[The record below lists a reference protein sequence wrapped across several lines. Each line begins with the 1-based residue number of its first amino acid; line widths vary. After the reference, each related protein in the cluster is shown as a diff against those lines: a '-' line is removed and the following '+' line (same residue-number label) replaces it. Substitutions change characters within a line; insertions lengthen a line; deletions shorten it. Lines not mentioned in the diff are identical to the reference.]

1 VLVVGSINADWVV
14 PVPRLP
20 APGETVLGGDVE
32 HHHGGKS
39 SNQAAAAARA
49 GAEVLFVGAVGDD
62 AGGERELDALTSEG
76 VDVSGVARIAGVA
89 TGIAVITVAP
99 DGENQIVVAAGANAR
114 LDGAWVTAALS
125 RHRPRAGD
133 VVLACH
139 EVGDEA
145 IEAAFAIARQAGAT
159 AILNPA
165 PARAIAPAVLAQRP
179 ILTPNEPEARALAGC
194 ADVAEAARTLRASTG
209 AAVVVTLG
217 AAGVALLDGAGP
229 DAEVADGALVTLPAP
244 ACTPLDTTGAGDV
257 FNGVLAARL
266 AAGDDRRAAATIA
279 VAEATR
285 STQWPGARP
294 PRAWGAETF

>member
-49 GAEVLFVGAVGDD
+49 GAEVLFVGAVGEDP
-62 AGGERELDALTSEG
+62 GGERELAALMSEG
-76 VDVSGVARIAGVA
+76 VDVSGVARIPGVE

-114 LDGAWVTAALS
+114 LDGAWVTAALW
-125 RHRPRAGD
+125 RQRPRARD

-145 IEAAFAIARQAGAT
+145 IEAAFAIARRAGAT

-165 PARAIAPAVLAQRP
+165 PARTIAPAVLAQRP
-179 ILTPNEPEARALAGC
+179 ILTPNEPEARALAGR
-194 ADVAEAARTLRASTG
+194 ADVAEAARALRASTG

-217 AAGVALLDGAGP
+217 AAGVALLDAAADGEEAG
-229 DAEVADGALVTLPAP
+229 GALVTLPAP
-244 ACTPLDTTGAGDV
+244 ACTPVDTTGAGDV
-257 FNGVLAARL
+257 FNGVLAARI
-266 AAGDDRRAAATIA
+266 AAGDDLRAAAALA
-279 VAEATR
+279 VQEATR
-285 STQWPGARP
+285 STRWPGARP
-294 PRAWGAETF
+294 PAAPRP

>member
-1 VLVVGSINADWVV
+1 VGSINADWVV
-14 PVPRLP
+14 PVAHLP

-49 GAEVLFVGAVGDD
+49 GADVRFVGAVGDD
-62 AGGERELDALTSEG
+62 PSGERELAALTSVG

-89 TGIAVITVAP
+89 TGIAVITVAA

-114 LDGAWVTAALS
+114 LDAVWVTSALA

-145 IEAAFAIARQAGAT
+145 IEAAFALARQTGAT
-159 AILNPA
+159 PILNPA
-165 PARAIAPAVLAQRP
+165 PARPIAPAVLTQRP
-179 ILTPNEPEARALAGC
+179 LLTPNEPEARALAGR
-194 ADVAEAARTLRASTG
+194 ADVAEAARALRASTG

-217 AAGVALLDGAGP
+217 AAGVAMLDGEGP
-229 DAEVADGALVTLPAP
+229 GEALVTLPAP
-244 ACTPLDTTGAGDV
+244 TCTPLDTTGAGDV
-257 FNGVLAARL
+257 FNGVLAARI
-266 AAGDDRRAAATIA
+266 AAGDDLPTAATLA
-279 VAEATR
+279 VAEATT

-294 PRAWGAETF
+294 PVAPHG